1 MELDGILRRVRLR
14 VDSAFLALLAI
25 GTALVVLVSLRHDQV
40 PAFTG
45 WFLFVPLLILLL
57 AVVRALP
64 ATTPSRA
71 GEIVRRLQS
80 LEPVWPVAAA
90 ALTVSFTVAQFANN
104 AGPKD
109 NYWPAFGL
117 WAVAVLGTLTAAL
130 LPLFPSLT
138 KKAQV
143 REWLLAHKWELA
155 VVAVLTV
162 AALVPR
168 LVNLSSEPTPY
179 SGDEA
184 AVAAQAVRVLDGQNK
199 NMFISGV
206 QGHATMQYFTVAAV
220 FKVFGVTTFSSRLLA
235 ALAGAITVPLLYLF
249 LRQMFDRTIGL
260 LGATYLVGYHFQL
273 HFSRMGLENIADPLF
288 MVAVLYFA
296 WRASRQGKAM
306 DFALTGLVMGLG
318 LYLSPAARVIPLV
331 VAAFFAYCI
340 LRRPAFLRQAVP
352 GAGLMALAYGAA
364 ALPVGVFWITHQNE
378 FMDRINVVGIFQSGW
393 IDRHSEATGESTL
406 NILWDQA
413 VHAFGGF
420 GRYTD
425 AGLFYRAP
433 IPLVDRLSLLPFLL
447 GIAYALYRIL
457 EERCF
462 LLLTMFVAVIVTG
475 GVLTLEPPNAQRL
488 LGTIPAVVA
497 FTAIGLKLLA
507 DALTPWRPTMAPVFA
522 AVGVGAL
529 LASNLSFYFTEYRTG
544 GYYSDYNT
552 RVATQVAE
560 YVKTLPEDTRVF
572 WYGDPQIF
580 ISGTGHPAMTFPLRD
595 RPRFD
600 VLQSGRVV
608 SSPTL
613 GPVVA
618 DAPAVF
624 LFMPHRQAEME
635 PLIESCPGGETKTFI
650 SKAGRKGL
658 NGIQKTDQTSFTA
671 YEVLTPNRC
680 LPLSASASTGG

>member
-1 MELDGILRRVRLR
+1 MELEGALRRVWLR
-14 VDSAFLALLAI
+14 VDSLLLALLAI
-25 GTALVVLVSLRHDQV
+25 GTALVVIVSLRHDQV

-57 AVVRALP
+57 AVLRAVP
-64 ATTPSRA
+64 ATTPSHA
-71 GEIVRRLQS
+71 GEIIRRLQS
-80 LEPVWPVAAA
+80 VEPVWPVAAA

-104 AGPKD
+104 ASPKD

-117 WAVAVLGTLTAAL
+117 WVVAVLGTLMAAL

-143 REWLLAHKWELA
+143 REWLLAHRWELA
-155 VVAVLTV
+155 IIAVLTV
-162 AALVPR
+162 AALVLR
-168 LVNLSSEPTPY
+168 LVNLSSEPSPY

-184 AVAAQAVRVLDGQNK
+184 AVATQGVRVLDGEPH
-199 NMFISGV
+199 NMFMSGL
-206 QGHATMQYFTVAAV
+206 QGHATMQHFAVAAV
-220 FKVFGVTTFSSRLLA
+220 FKVLGVSVFTSRLLS
-235 ALAGAITVPLLYLF
+235 ALAGAITVPLFYLF

-260 LGATYLVGYHFQL
+260 LGAVYLVGYHFQL
-273 HFSRMGLENIADPLF
+273 HFSRVGLENIADPLL

-420 GRYTD
+420 GLYKDTSPH
-425 AGLFYRAP
+425 YMAP
-433 IPLVDRLSLLPFLL
+433 ISLVDRLSLVPFLA
-447 GIAYALYRIL
+447 GIGYALFRFF
-457 EERCF
+457 EERYF
-462 LLLTMFVAVIVTG
+462 LLLMIFVAVVVTG
-475 GVLTLEPPNAQRL
+475 GVLTVDPPTTQRL
-488 LGTIPAVVA
+488 LGTVPAVAA
-497 FTAIGLKLLA
+497 FIAIGLKLIA
-507 DALTPWRPTMAPVFA
+507 DSLTPWRPTLAPLFA

-529 LASNLSFYFTEYRTG
+529 LASNLNFYFGDYRTG
-544 GYYSDYNT
+544 GYYSDNNT
-552 RVATQVAE
+552 RVAEQAVQYA
-560 YVKTLPEDTRVF
+560 KTLPAETILF
-572 WYGDPQIF
+572 WYGDPQMF
-580 ISGTGHPAMTFPLRD
+580 MSGSGHPALTFPLWE
-595 RPRFD
+595 RPRYD
-600 VLQSGRVV
+600 VMVDGRIYPPQLPKEAA
-608 SSPTL
+608 PT
-613 GPVVA
+613 
-618 DAPAVF
+618 VF
-624 LFMPHRQAEME
+624 FFMPHRDAEIE
-635 PLIESCPGGETKTFI
+635 PLVASCPGGELKTFI

-658 NGIQKTDQTSFTA
+658 NGVQSEQKSFTA

-680 LPLSASASTGG
+680 LPLNAPALPGG